1 MIAKLKTKIASNLRN
16 VPGWRTNRKIV
27 VFESDDWGAIRMPSK
42 ETYSKLLTKG
52 LNVNQSPYNKY
63 DALESNDDLS
73 ALFEILMKY
82 KGKNGKHPVFTALS
96 IVANPDFKKIK
107 ENNFSKYE
115 FESVVKTFNDYGAS
129 HNKAYQLWKEGI
141 EAKIFYPEF
150 HGREHINAKRWL
162 KAIKNEESVSRTTF
176 NHNFYGLGPE
186 ESNEKRRNHFPA
198 FDLDTLDDVE
208 EHKNIITEGLEL
220 FNEVV
225 GYKAQFFIPPN
236 FYYSNQLE
244 AFLEKKG
251 IRYLAGSRRH
261 LEPIGN
267 DAFKN
272 SIRYTGLKNKTNQL
286 YLVRNVQF
294 EHSQTNNNDDWQK
307 SLNDIRTAFFWKK
320 PAIISTHRLNY
331 IGYID
336 EENRKKGLQQLDQLL
351 KNIVKKWPDVEFM
364 TSVELGE
371 IIKES

>member
-16 VPGWRTNRKIV
+16 VLGWRTDRKIV

-42 ETYSKLLTKG
+42 DTYSKLLEKG

-73 ALFEILMKY
+73 ALFEILTKY

-96 IVANPDFKKIK
+96 IIANPDFQKIK
-107 ENNFSKYE
+107 ENNFSRYE
-115 FESVVKTFNDYGAS
+115 FESVVKTFKDYGTS

-141 EAKIFYPEF
+141 DAGIFYPEF

-162 KAIKNEESVSRTTF
+162 EAIKNEKSISRIAF

-198 FDLDTLDDVE
+198 FDLDTLGDVE
-208 EHKNIITEGLEL
+208 EHKKIIAEGLEL
-220 FNEVV
+220 FKEIV
-225 GYKAQFFIPPN
+225 GYKAQFFVPPN
-236 FYYSNQLE
+236 FLCHHSIEEYILG
-244 AFLEKKG
+244 LG
-251 IRYLAGSRRH
+251 IAYLTGARKH
-261 LEPIGN
+261 IEPIGN

-294 EHSQTNNNDDWQK
+294 EHSQTNNSDDWQK
-307 SLNDIRTAFFWKK
+307 SLNDIKTAFFWKK

-336 EENRKKGLQQLDQLL
+336 EENRKKGLEQLDQLL

-371 IIKES
+371 IINAS